1 MLFSWQVS
9 EGLDEWKRSGGGA
22 KAITSRCGSEVG
34 WIQLLGEDWIPCEP
48 RPPRAGARYPHLSLR
63 FVPGRPASLTH
74 LNPALC
80 WEPGLAPH
88 LSASATVVAK
98 SLTRSRKE

>member
-9 EGLDEWKRSGGGA
+9 EGLNEWKRSGGGA

-48 RPPRAGARYPHLSLR
+48 RPPRAGARYPHLISA
-63 FVPGRPASLTH
+63 VPSTV
-74 LNPALC
+74 
-80 WEPGLAPH
+80 APR
-88 LSASATVVAK
+88 L
-98 SLTRSRKE
+98 